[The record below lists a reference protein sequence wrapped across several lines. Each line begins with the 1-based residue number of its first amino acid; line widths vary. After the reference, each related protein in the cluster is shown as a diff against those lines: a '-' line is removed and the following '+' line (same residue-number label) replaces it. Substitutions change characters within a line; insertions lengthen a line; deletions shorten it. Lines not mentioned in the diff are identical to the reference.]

1 MRRKPALLTLVV
13 AALATLALA
22 LPAAPAAAATRC
34 RASFHV
40 LHDDHIGR
48 MSLPAGQYTLRVV
61 GIRCAS
67 AARLFAEFL
76 QDYDGHLRYPWRA
89 APRTRTFIRGNG
101 PVTFSVRRQTYPP
114 TPPRPPTPS
123 NPATCPGTFSVLHN
137 DHIGPLQFPRGAYQL
152 RLLGPDLTCQRA
164 AQLFARFLDH
174 PSGALPAPWTLGA
187 PPGASTGAVFN
198 DLPDGTAFSA
208 LRVGSDTGGG
218 GHTPDGG
225 TVCPGS
231 FRVLHNDNIGSL
243 YLPAGRYRITLRAH
257 EPLTC
262 AQASS
267 LLTSF
272 LAAARVPRG
281 WVLDA
286 TSASFIRRSD
296 HAGFRIKPVRR
307 NSAL

>member
-13 AALATLALA
+13 AALATLALV

-40 LHDDHIGR
+40 QHDDHIGR

-123 NPATCPGTFSVLHN
+123 NPATCPGT
-137 DHIGPLQFPRGAYQL
+137 
-152 RLLGPDLTCQRA
+152 
-164 AQLFARFLDH
+164 
-174 PSGALPAPWTLGA
+174 
-187 PPGASTGAVFN
+187 
-198 DLPDGTAFSA
+198 FSA

-307 NSAL
+307 NSAP